1 MTASPAAILPHAASP
16 EELGFD
22 GDRLR
27 RLDGY
32 MAGLV
37 EAGRVAGSGY
47 LLARHGRIVAS
58 AAHGRPSLDDAS
70 PLDLDAIFRIYSMT
84 KPVVAVALMMLFEEG
99 RWQLDDPLT
108 RIVPEFRRLQVL
120 REMGPDGQPVTEALD
135 RPITMRHLL
144 SHTAGFGYG
153 IFAAH
158 PVDRLFRERHVML
171 SRTLRQMV
179 ERTAAIP
186 LMFQPGTGWAYSNAA
201 DIQGLVV
208 ERLSGAT
215 LGEFLRTRIFAP
227 LGMDDTGFWLPPE
240 RIGRLV
246 RPYAGDE
253 QGRLVEATALFD
265 MPIRDAATP
274 PSLESGGGGLFS
286 TLRDYARFC
295 QMVLERGALG
305 GVRLLSPAAVELMA
319 TDVIPQSVRDHPA
332 PDQLVQFS
340 AALGFGLGLM
350 VEHDPRR
357 NGSLVGPGT
366 LSWGGAGGTWFWI
379 DPARDVLF
387 VGMTQRLMDPISSEF
402 RIRTRT
408 LAYQALTE
416 PDR

>member
-1 MTASPAAILPHAASP
+1 MTASPAAILPEAASP
-16 EELGFD
+16 EALGFD

-32 MAGLV
+32 LTGLV
-37 EAGRVAGSGY
+37 ATGHVAGSSY
-47 LLARHGRIVAS
+47 LLARHGQVVAS
-58 AAHGRPSLDDAS
+58 AAHGRPSLDDAV
-70 PLDLDAIFRIYSMT
+70 PLGLDAIFRIYSMT

-108 RIVPEFRRLQVL
+108 RIIPEFERLQVM
-120 REMGPDGQPVTEALD
+120 REVGSDGQMVTEPLD
-135 RPITMRHLL
+135 RPPTMRHLM

-153 IFAAH
+153 LFTAH
-158 PVDRLFRERHVML
+158 PVDRLYRERHVML
-171 SRTLRQMV
+171 SRTLQQMV

-186 LMFQPGTGWAYSNAA
+186 LMFQPGTGWSYSSAA
-201 DIQGLVV
+201 DIQGLVI
-208 ERLSGAT
+208 ERLSGIP
-215 LGEFLRTRIFAP
+215 LGDFLRTRIFAP
-227 LGMDDTGFWLPPE
+227 LGMDDTGFWLPSE
-240 RIGRLV
+240 TIGRLV
-246 RPYAGDE
+246 RPYVGDE

-265 MPIRDAATP
+265 MPIRDAAIP
-274 PSLESGGGGLFS
+274 PSFESGGGGLFS

-295 QMVLERGALG
+295 QMVLDRGALG
-305 GVRLLSPAAVELMA
+305 GVRLLSPAAVELMV

-416 PDR
+416 PER